1 MNRLFKNTILGVS
14 YALAVSACSDQSE
27 QITSI
32 DYERLFSPINMKSE
46 IKNDTVSDVTWTS
59 VTGASSYDVEI
70 YEEDANMAFSGTP
83 LKVSSVT
90 AAEALFTGL
99 AWDTDYSVRV
109 KAKGENITES
119 KWTALTFKTNHERL
133 LTIADDT
140 EPREVTLQWPIG
152 QTATA
157 IIITPGDITHNITP
171 EELATGT
178 VRITG
183 LTGKTAYTA
192 TLKNGKKTRGLVTWT
207 TPIDPLSG
215 ATLVTPQD
223 DLAAVLTAAS
233 DGDIIALQEG
243 TYNIA
248 TINVTKSV
256 IIAGVSAKRKPV
268 LQGTIIKL
276 DNNAGVELKNLI
288 LDGTG
293 STGDQT
299 IVYAAGDNF
308 GALAIDG
315 CEIKNYTKGALYV
328 NYKTKIKSISI
339 TNCLYHE
346 IECNGGDM
354 FDFRNGLA
362 ETFKFSN
369 NTVYN
374 SALARD
380 FFRMDAPGSTN
391 YPDSKSVIT
400 IENNTFYKVING
412 ATRRM
417 LYIRLGNQEIHFN
430 KNILAGTLGYYSN
443 QPSTTITEMKDN
455 NYFNAPN
462 FTASTQVSAK
472 NDTGVYTSLDP
483 GFANADAGNFKVSNA
498 TLITKI
504 VGDARWLK

>member
-1 MNRLFKNTILGVS
+1 MEQSSFKRDNFSLKLNSNPTKK
-14 YALAVSACSDQSE
+14 LAVDFSVRYSNTDINGGGANDTKSTYDSDKRLKYSVIYTPIPLRNLTTDSGNSDDELGNLYDPLVSISDNARE
-27 QITSI
+27 QNRKQLNMAGSVTWEVI
-32 DYERLFSPINMKSE
+32 DNLKVRAELGLDDYHFTDQRFWGLTTYL
-46 IKNDTVSDVTWTS
+46 IKNEPAVENQGKPAAQFVNTAQKTFRSTNTVN
-59 VTGASSYDVEI
+59 YD
-70 YEEDANMAFSGTP
+70 FKK
-83 LKVSSVT
+83 L
-90 AAEALFTGL
+90 L
-99 AWDTDYSVRV
+99 
-109 KAKGENITES
+109 GENHHLNLM
-119 KWTALTFKTNHERL
+119 AGHERL

-339 TNCLYHE
+339 TNCLYHVTVSS
-346 IECNGGDM
+346 IAILSVYSISVQPKGKKDLKQCIGIT
-354 FDFRNGLA
+354 RNV
-362 ETFKFSN
+362 K
-369 NTVYN
+369 
-374 SALARD
+374 
-380 FFRMDAPGSTN
+380 
-391 YPDSKSVIT
+391 
-400 IENNTFYKVING
+400 EN
-412 ATRRM
+412 
-417 LYIRLGNQEIHFN
+417 L
-430 KNILAGTLGYYSN
+430 S
-443 QPSTTITEMKDN
+443 
-455 NYFNAPN
+455 
-462 FTASTQVSAK
+462 
-472 NDTGVYTSLDP
+472 
-483 GFANADAGNFKVSNA
+483 
-498 TLITKI
+498 
-504 VGDARWLK
+504 